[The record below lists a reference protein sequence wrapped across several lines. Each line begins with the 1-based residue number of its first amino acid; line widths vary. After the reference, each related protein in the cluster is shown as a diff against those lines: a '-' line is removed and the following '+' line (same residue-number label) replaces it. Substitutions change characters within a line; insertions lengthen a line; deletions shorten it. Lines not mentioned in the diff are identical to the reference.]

1 MEIKEQKEKIKE
13 YTLVFTGGHH
23 TPALAVISALEKLCP
38 KEIKLKFVWFG
49 HRYSMWGDKN
59 DSAEFLEVTA
69 RKIRFFDLRAGKSYR
84 TLNPAKLWR
93 HPLGFWQ
100 AWQYL
105 RQVKPNL
112 IVSFGGYLAV
122 PTVIVGRVSGIPAVT
137 HEQTTAPGLANR
149 LLGRLATKVY
159 VSWPGTESYFPPRKV
174 IFTGLPLRP
183 EIKEVRDKEPER
195 LRSKVS
201 PKLWQFVKNAGEF
214 NLPLIYVT
222 GGKQG
227 AHAIN
232 LLLRESLDR
241 LTKVAAVVHQ
251 CGSTSVTNDLV
262 ELSKITNTRYL
273 LSDYFSAY
281 DNFYLLRE
289 SALVVARSGANTVAE
304 LATLGT
310 PAMLIPLPSSSNN
323 EQLKNA
329 DLLAQLGLVE
339 VVAEKDLNSQ
349 LFVNQTV
356 QMLGRVDEY
365 KEKYQAQVPLWLK
378 DDAAETVAREILAA
392 LALVAEF

>member
-1 MEIKEQKEKIKE
+1 MQAAARKEV
-13 YTLVFTGGHH
+13 TLVITGGHH

-38 KEIKLKFVWFG
+38 KEIKLNFVWFG

-59 DSAEFLEVTA
+59 DSAEYLEVRV
-69 RKIRFFDLRAGKSYR
+69 RKIRFLELRAGKSYL

-100 AWQYL
+100 AWQGL
-105 RQVKPNL
+105 RQLKPDL

-122 PTVIVGRVSGIPAVT
+122 PTVIVGRILGIKAIT

-149 LLGRLATKVY
+149 LLGHLSAKVY
-159 VSWPGTESYFPPRKV
+159 VSWPGTEKYFPAHKV
-174 IFTGLPLRP
+174 VFTGLPLRP
-183 EIKEVRDKEPER
+183 EMKDARDNKLEK

-201 PKLWQFVKNAGEF
+201 PQLWQFVNNAEEYH
-214 NLPLIYVT
+214 LPLIYVT

-232 LLLRESLDR
+232 LLLREGLDD

-262 ELSKITNTRYL
+262 ELSKIKNPRYFL
-273 LSDYFSAY
+273 ADYFSVFN
-281 DNFYLLRE
+281 NFYLLRE
-289 SALVVARSGANTVAE
+289 ADLVVARSGANTVAE

-310 PAMLIPLPSSSNN
+310 PALLIPLPSSSND
-323 EQLKNA
+323 EQFKNA
-329 DLLAQLGLVE
+329 DWLGQLGLAE
-339 VVAEKDLNSQ
+339 VVAEKSLDQQ
-349 LFVNQTV
+349 LFVEKLIQI
-356 QMLGRVDEY
+356 LGHLDEY
-365 KEKYQAQVPLWLK
+365 RKRYQAQVPLWLK
-378 DDAAETVAREILAA
+378 DDAAETVAREILAT
-392 LALVAEF
+392 LALVA

>member
-1 MEIKEQKEKIKE
+1 MKMESKE
-13 YTLVFTGGHH
+13 YTLVITGGHH

-38 KEIKLKFVWFG
+38 KEIKLNFVWFG

-69 RKIRFFDLRAGKSYR
+69 RKIRFLELRAGKSYR
-84 TLNPAKLWR
+84 TLNPKKLWR

-100 AWQYL
+100 AWQDL
-105 RQVKPNL
+105 RQIKPDL

-122 PTVIVGRVSGIPAVT
+122 PTVIVGKVYGIPAVT

-149 LLGRLATKVY
+149 LLGRLATKVF
-159 VSWPGTESYFPPRKV
+159 VSWPGTEKYFPAYKV

-183 EIKEVRDKEPER
+183 EIKEVRDNKLER
-195 LRSKVS
+195 LQSKVS
-201 PKLWQFVKNAGEF
+201 PKLWQFVSNAKEY
-214 NLPLIYVT
+214 NLPLVYVT

-232 LLLRESLDR
+232 LLLRESLDH

-262 ELSKITNTRYL
+262 EFSKIKNDRYF

-289 SALVVARSGANTVAE
+289 AELVVSRSGANTVAE

-310 PAMLIPLPSSSNN
+310 PALLIPLPSSSNN

-329 DLLAQLGLVE
+329 VLLEGLGLAE
-339 VVAEKDLNSQ
+339 VMAGQDLDSP
-349 LFVNQTV
+349 LFVQKV
-356 QMLGRVDEY
+356 VWMLGSKGEY
-365 KEKYQAQVPLWLK
+365 QKKYQARVPLWLK
-378 DDAAETVAREILAA
+378 DDAAETVAREILAT
-392 LALVAEF
+392 LA

>member
-1 MEIKEQKEKIKE
+1 MKAAAKKDLTI
-13 YTLVFTGGHH
+13 VFTGGHH

-38 KEIKLKFVWFG
+38 KEIKLNFVWFG

-59 DSAEFLEVTA
+59 DSAEYLEVKA
-69 RKIRFFDLRAGKSYR
+69 RKIPFFDLKAGKSYR
-84 TLNPAKLWR
+84 TLDPAKLWR

-105 RQVKPNL
+105 RRITPDL

-122 PTVIVGRVSGIPAVT
+122 PTVIVGRVYGIPAVT

-149 LLGRLATKVY
+149 LLGRLAAKVF
-159 VSWPGTESYFPPRKV
+159 VSWPGTEKYFPPHKV

-183 EIKEVRDKEPER
+183 EIKEVRDNKSEK

-201 PKLWQFVKNAGEF
+201 PKLWQFVSNAGEY

-232 LLLRESLDR
+232 LLLRESLDH

-262 ELSKITNTRYL
+262 DLSKIKNPRYFL
-273 LSDYFSAY
+273 ADYFSAY
-281 DNFYLLRE
+281 NNFYLLRE
-289 SALVVARSGANTVAE
+289 AELVVARSGANTVAE
-304 LATLGT
+304 LATLKT
-310 PAMLIPLPSSSNN
+310 PALLIPLPSSSNN

-329 DLLAQLGLVE
+329 DFLRQLGLAE
-339 VVAEKDLNSQ
+339 VVAEKDLKSP
-349 LFVNQTV
+349 LFIQKIA
-356 QMLGRVDEY
+356 QMLGRKAEY
-365 KEKYQAQVPLWLK
+365 QKKYQAQAPVWLK

-392 LALVAEF
+392 LALVA

>member
-1 MEIKEQKEKIKE
+1 MKQSTKKE

-38 KEIKLKFVWFG
+38 KEIKLNFVWFG

-59 DSAEFLEVTA
+59 DSAEYLEVKV
-69 RKIRFFDLRAGKSYR
+69 RKIPFFELKAGKSYR

-100 AWQYL
+100 AWHYL
-105 RQVKPNL
+105 RQIKPDL

-122 PTVIVGRVSGIPAVT
+122 PTVIVGRASGIPAVT

-149 LLGRLATKVY
+149 LLGRLAAKVF
-159 VSWPGTESYFPPRKV
+159 VSWPGTEKYFPSHKV

-183 EIKEVRDKEPER
+183 EIKEVRDNKPEK

-201 PKLWQFVKNAGEF
+201 PRLWQFVNNAKEYH
-214 NLPLIYVT
+214 LPLIYVT

-227 AHAIN
+227 AHTIN
-232 LLLRESLDR
+232 FLLRASLEH
-241 LTKVAAVVHQ
+241 LTKTAAVVHQ
-251 CGSTSVTNDLV
+251 CGSTSVTNDLI
-262 ELSKITNTRYL
+262 ELSKIINPRYYL
-273 LSDYFSAY
+273 ADYFSAY

-289 SALVVARSGANTVAE
+289 AELVVARSGANTVAE
-304 LATLGT
+304 LATLGS
-310 PAMLIPLPSSSNN
+310 PALLIPLPSSSNN

-329 DLLAQLGLVE
+329 VLLEGLGLVE
-339 VVAEKDLNSQ
+339 VMAEQDLGSP
-349 LFVNQTV
+349 LFVQKIV
-356 QMLGRVDEY
+356 QRLGGKSEY
-365 KEKYQAQVPLWLK
+365 QKKYQAQVPLWLK
-378 DDAAETVAREILAA
+378 DDAAETVAREILAT
-392 LALVAEF
+392 LALVA